1 MFSNDGVYYSQN
13 NEFVGLGAGNFGFF
27 VTDDNGCQEAI
38 EVSVGAPDAILVTAN
53 VSHGSLDG
61 EGTIDVAVVGGQPP
75 YSFEWSGP
83 GVFGVDTPYLEN
95 ISTGLYTVEVT
106 DSLGCTA
113 EETLSIQTS
122 SLGCIDPEACNFVPN
137 ASVDD
142 DTCDYSCYGCADPE
156 ALNYNPDATIDDGGC
171 IYFTPNCASIGEEG
185 WLSYATGVYPQTLVE
200 LEFGLP
206 ASFEFVLHFA
216 AVIEEPSTGQIF
228 AVDSFEPQMVS
239 GLPNGLELMDALEA
253 MGPNAQQCVQFA
265 GTPTQ
270 EGSFDIEIEGV
281 LTIQLFGTP
290 YVVGNYSFTQTIY
303 IYPNVNGIPGCM
315 YAFATNYN
323 PIATYDDGSCELVG
337 CTDPAACNH
346 NISATS
352 DNGSCDYSCK
362 GCTYVQAENYN
373 PGASQD
379 DGSCTFE
386 ITLGS
391 CVFDTNDDQYI
402 GSEDLLN
409 FLSVF
414 GSACSEQGF
423 N

>member
-1 MFSNDGVYYSQN
+1 MRQ
-13 NEFVGLGAGNFGFF
+13 GLSA
-27 VTDDNGCQEAI
+27 D
-38 EVSVGAPDAILVTAN
+38 
-53 VSHGSLDG
+53 
-61 EGTIDVAVVGGQPP
+61 VGG
-75 YSFEWSGP
+75 
-83 GVFGVDTPYLEN
+83 
-95 ISTGLYTVEVT
+95 I
-106 DSLGCTA
+106 
-113 EETLSIQTS
+113 
-122 SLGCIDPEACNFVPN
+122 
-137 ASVDD
+137 
-142 DTCDYSCYGCADPE
+142 
-156 ALNYNPDATIDDGGC
+156 
-171 IYFTPNCASIGEEG
+171 
-185 WLSYATGVYPQTLVE
+185 
-200 LEFGLP
+200 EFGLP

-228 AVDSFEPQMVS
+228 AADSFEPQMVS
-239 GLPNGLELMDALEA
+239 GLPNGLELMDALQA

-346 NISATS
+346 NISATA
-352 DNGSCDYSCK
+352 DNGSCEYSCK

-414 GSACSEQGF
+414 GSVCSEQGF